1 MVSAEDVVA
10 MEARLAQMETLVQT
24 QQAEIA
30 ALTTV
35 AQLHQSAAV
44 GGTSWSLGASRN

>member
-10 MEARLAQMETLVQT
+10 MERLAQMETLVQT
-24 QQAEIA
+24 QRAEIA

-35 AQLHQSAAV
+35 AQQHQSAAV
-44 GGTSWSLGASRN
+44 GGTSWSLGASSN